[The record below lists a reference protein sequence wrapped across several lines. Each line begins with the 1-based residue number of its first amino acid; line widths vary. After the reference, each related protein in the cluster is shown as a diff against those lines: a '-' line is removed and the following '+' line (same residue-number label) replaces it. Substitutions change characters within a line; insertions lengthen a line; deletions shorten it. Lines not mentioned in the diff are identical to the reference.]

1 VKVAVSHFTLYSSPF
16 TLRKAIAAALI
27 LVISLTTAHSET
39 ARDADLTRIR
49 ADIARLRKR
58 LDDVRTQTR
67 SAEHDLEE
75 ADLELGI
82 RTNELQLA
90 IDMQSQLEQQR
101 QELESQIASIASN
114 IAREKAFLRK
124 RLAVLYR
131 LGGLSYL
138 RLLMSI
144 DDRRDPVQA
153 VSMLGFLVSRDARAV
168 SRFQAAGEQLR
179 ARNAD
184 LADRQQRLAAA
195 RHIVEQRHQAMA
207 SARASKERML
217 ASLRSEGSQSEQ
229 KLAELEEKAKRLEH
243 LLDVLSRQN
252 GTTAAAAIDIRTVQ
266 GALAWPVQG
275 RIIEHFGKQRNAK
288 FSTVT
293 FNNGLKIAAAPGTE
307 VRSVFAGTVLF
318 SQWFKGYG
326 NLVILDHGN
335 RVFSLY
341 GNLKAPAVA
350 VGDRINAGQ
359 AIAGVGESE
368 DAHSGYLY
376 FEIRQDNKPEDPQKW
391 LR

>member
-1 VKVAVSHFTLYSSPF
+1 MHCAISRRT
-16 TLRKAIAAALI
+16 RRAIAVALV
-27 LVISLTTAHSET
+27 LLISIATAHSQT
-39 ARDADLTRIR
+39 ARNADLARIR
-49 ADIARLRKR
+49 ADIARLRTR
-58 LDDVRTQTR
+58 LDDLRTQTR

-90 IDMQSQLEQQR
+90 VNMQSQLEEQR
-101 QELESQIASIASN
+101 HETESQIAAIAPR
-114 IAREKAFLRK
+114 IAREKDFLRK
-124 RLAVLYR
+124 RLAALYR
-131 LGGLSYL
+131 LGGLSYVRMML
-138 RLLMSI
+138 SI

-153 VSMLGFLVSRDARAV
+153 MSMLSFLVSRDARAV
-168 SRFQAAGEQLR
+168 TRFQAEREQLR
-179 ARNAD
+179 ARTIE
-184 LADRQQRLAAA
+184 LADREQKVAAA
-195 RHIVEQRHQAMA
+195 RRIVEQRQRAVA
-207 SARASKERML
+207 AARADKERTL
-217 ASLRSEGSQSEQ
+217 LSLRNQGNESEQ
-229 KLAELEEKAKRLEH
+229 KLADLEEKARRLEH

-252 GTTAAAAIDIRTVQ
+252 GAATAATDIRSVQ

-275 RIIEHFGKQRNAK
+275 KIIEHFGKQRNAK

-293 FNNGLKIAAAPGTE
+293 FSNGLKIAAAPGAE

-341 GNLKAPAVA
+341 GNLKSPAVA
-350 VGDRINAGQ
+350 IGDRVNAGQ
-359 AIAGVGESE
+359 ALAGVGESE
-368 DAHSGYLY
+368 DAHFGYLY

>member
-1 VKVAVSHFTLYSSPF
+1 MHCANRRRAHRAVV
-16 TLRKAIAAALI
+16 AALI
-27 LVISLTTAHSET
+27 LAISLTTAHSQT

-49 ADIARLRKR
+49 AEIGRLRKR

-67 SAEHDLEE
+67 GAEHDLEE

-101 QELESQIASIASN
+101 HDLESQIAAIASN
-114 IAREKAFLRK
+114 VAREKAFLRK

-138 RLLMSI
+138 RLLLSI

-168 SRFQAAGEQLR
+168 ARLQSAGEELR

-184 LADRQQRLAAA
+184 LADRQQRLAGV
-195 RHIVEQRHQAMA
+195 RRVVEQRQNEMA
-207 SARASKERML
+207 SARAKKERML

-252 GTTAAAAIDIRTVQ
+252 GTAAVAAIDIRTIQ

-275 RIIEHFGKQRNAK
+275 KIIERFGKQRNPK

-293 FNNGLKIAAAPGTE
+293 FNNGLKIAAAPGAE

-341 GNLKAPAVA
+341 GNLKSPAVA
-350 VGDRINAGQ
+350 VGRRVNAGQ

-368 DAHSGYLY
+368 AAHSGYLY

>member
-1 VKVAVSHFTLYSSPF
+1 MHCAITRRTRRAIAVAVVL
-16 TLRKAIAAALI
+16 A
-27 LVISLTTAHSET
+27 ISLTAAHSQT
-39 ARDADLTRIR
+39 ARNADLVRIR
-49 ADIARLRKR
+49 ADIARLRSR
-58 LDDVRTQTR
+58 LNDLRTQTR

-75 ADLELGI
+75 ADVELSI

-90 IDMQSQLEQQR
+90 VDLQSQLEEQR
-101 QELESQIASIASN
+101 RQTESQIAAIAPR
-114 IAREKAFLRK
+114 IAREKEFLRK
-124 RLAVLYR
+124 RLPALYR
-131 LGGLSYL
+131 LGGLSYV
-138 RLLMSI
+138 RMLLSI

-153 VSMLGFLVSRDARAV
+153 MSMLSFLVSRDARAV
-168 SRFQAAGEQLR
+168 TRFQAEREQLH
-179 ARNAD
+179 ARTID
-184 LADRQQRLAAA
+184 LADREQKVAAA
-195 RHIVEQRHQAMA
+195 RRIVEQRQKAVA
-207 SARASKERML
+207 SARAEKERTL
-217 ASLRSEGSQSEQ
+217 LSLRNEGSESEQ

-252 GTTAAAAIDIRTVQ
+252 GTAAVATDIRSVQ

-275 RIIEHFGKQRNAK
+275 KIIEHFGKQRNAK

-293 FNNGLKIAAAPGTE
+293 FSNGLKIAAAPGAE

-341 GNLKAPAVA
+341 GNLKSPAVA

-359 AIAGVGESE
+359 ALAGVGESE

>member
-1 VKVAVSHFTLYSSPF
+1 MHCANRRRVNRVAGVGLIFLISLAVSLAS
-16 TLRKAIAAALI
+16 
-27 LVISLTTAHSET
+27 AHSQT
-39 ARDADLTRIR
+39 ARNADLTRIR
-49 ADIARLRKR
+49 DEIARLRSR

-90 IDMQSQLEQQR
+90 IDMQSQLEEQR
-101 QELESQIASIASN
+101 QEIESQISSIASG
-114 IAREKAFLRK
+114 IDREKAFLRK
-124 RLAVLYR
+124 RLAALYR
-131 LGGLSYL
+131 LGGLSYV
-138 RLLMSI
+138 RLLLSI
-144 DDRRDPVQA
+144 DDRHDPVQA
-153 VSMLGFLVSRDARAV
+153 VSMLSFLVSHDARAV
-168 SRFQAAGEQLR
+168 SRFQATREQLR
-179 ARNAD
+179 ARQAD
-184 LADRQQRLAAA
+184 LADRRQRLAGV
-195 RHIVEQRHQAMA
+195 RLVVEQRQRSMA
-207 SARASKERML
+207 QARARKERAL
-217 ASLRSEGSQSEQ
+217 ASLRNEGNQSEQ
-229 KLAELEEKAKRLEH
+229 RLAELEEKAKRLEH

-252 GTTAAAAIDIRTVQ
+252 GAAAAAIDVRTVQ

-275 RIIEHFGKQRNAK
+275 KIIERFGKQRNAK

-341 GNLKAPAVA
+341 GNLKSPAVA
-350 VGDRINAGQ
+350 VGDRVNAGQ

-368 DAHSGYLY
+368 DVHSGYLY
-376 FEIRQDNKPEDPQKW
+376 FEIRQDNKPEDPQTW

>member
-1 VKVAVSHFTLYSSPF
+1 MHCASS
-16 TLRKAIAAALI
+16 RRARNAIAVALI
-27 LVISLTTAHSET
+27 LAISLTTAHSQP
-39 ARDADLTRIR
+39 ARNADLARIR
-49 ADIARLRKR
+49 AEIARLRKR

-90 IDMQSQLEQQR
+90 VDMQSQLEQQR
-101 QELESQIASIASN
+101 HETEAQIAEIAPR
-114 IAREKAFLRK
+114 IAREKDFLRK
-124 RLAVLYR
+124 RLAALYR
-131 LGGLSYL
+131 LGGLSYV
-138 RLLMSI
+138 RLLLSI

-153 VSMLGFLVSRDARAV
+153 MSMLSFLVSRDARAV
-168 SRFQAAGEQLR
+168 TRFQAAREQLR
-179 ARNAD
+179 TRSMELAEREQKVAGAR
-184 LADRQQRLAAA
+184 R
-195 RHIVEQRHQAMA
+195 IVEQRQRAVA
-207 SARASKERML
+207 VARAEKERTL
-217 ASLRSEGSQSEQ
+217 RSLRTEGNESEQ

-252 GTTAAAAIDIRTVQ
+252 GAAAVATDIRSVQ

-275 RIIEHFGKQRNAK
+275 KIIEHFGKQRNAK

-293 FNNGLKIAAAPGTE
+293 FSNGLKIAAAPGAE

-341 GNLKAPAVA
+341 GNLKSPAVA
-350 VGDRINAGQ
+350 VGDRISAGQ
-359 AIAGVGESE
+359 ALAGVGESE

>member
-1 VKVAVSHFTLYSSPF
+1 MHCAT
-16 TLRKAIAAALI
+16 TRRKHRAIAAALL
-27 LVISLTTAHSET
+27 LVISITAAHSQT
-39 ARDADLTRIR
+39 ARNADLARIR
-49 ADIARLRKR
+49 ADIARLRTR
-58 LDDVRTQTR
+58 LDDLRTQAR

-75 ADLELGI
+75 ADVELGI

-90 IDMQSQLEQQR
+90 VNLQSQVEEQR
-101 QELESQIASIASN
+101 RETESQIAAIAPR
-114 IAREKAFLRK
+114 IAREKDFLRK
-124 RLAVLYR
+124 RLSALYR
-131 LGGLSYL
+131 LGGLSYV
-138 RLLMSI
+138 RLLLSI

-153 VSMLGFLVSRDARAV
+153 MSMLSFLVSRDARAV
-168 SRFQAAGEQLR
+168 TRFQSEREQLR
-179 ARNAD
+179 VRTIE
-184 LADRQQRLAAA
+184 LADREQKVAAA
-195 RHIVEQRHQAMA
+195 RRVVEQRQRAVA
-207 SARASKERML
+207 AARADKERTL
-217 ASLRSEGSQSEQ
+217 LSLRNQGNASEQ

-252 GTTAAAAIDIRTVQ
+252 GAAAAATDIRSVQ

-275 RIIEHFGKQRNAK
+275 KIIEHFGKQRNAK

-293 FNNGLKIAAAPGTE
+293 FSNGLKIAAAPGAE

-341 GNLKAPAVA
+341 GNLKSPAVA

-359 AIAGVGESE
+359 ALAGVGESE

-376 FEIRQDNKPEDPQKW
+376 FEIRQDNKPEDPQTW

>member
-1 VKVAVSHFTLYSSPF
+1 MHCANP
-16 TLRKAIAAALI
+16 RRQNKAIVAALV
-27 LVISLTTAHSET
+27 LAISLNAAHSEP
-39 ARDADLTRIR
+39 ARNADLARIR
-49 ADIARLRKR
+49 ADIARLRQR

-67 SAEHDLEE
+67 SAEHDVEE

-90 IDMQSQLEQQR
+90 IDMQSQLEEQR
-101 QELESQIASIASN
+101 RAIEWQISSIAPG
-114 IAREKAFLRK
+114 IAREKEFLRK
-124 RLAVLYR
+124 RLAVLYK
-131 LGGLSYL
+131 LGGLTYL
-138 RLLMSI
+138 RMLLSI

-153 VSMLGFLVSRDARAV
+153 VSMLSYLVSRDARAV
-168 SRFQAAGEQLR
+168 SQFQTTREELR
-179 ARNAD
+179 LRYAS
-184 LADRQQRLAAA
+184 LADRQQKIAAV
-195 RHIVEQRHQAMA
+195 RRIVEQRQQAVA
-207 SARASKERML
+207 AARDEKERTL
-217 ASLRSEGSQSEQ
+217 ASLRSEGSESEQ
-229 KLAELEEKAKRLEH
+229 KLAELEEKARRLEH
-243 LLDVLSRQN
+243 LLDVLARQN
-252 GTTAAAAIDIRTVQ
+252 AGASARTDIRAVQ

-275 RIIEHFGKQRNAK
+275 RIIERFGRQRNAK

-293 FNNGLKIAAAPGTE
+293 FNNGLKIAAVPGAE

-335 RVFSLY
+335 RIFSLY
-341 GNLKAPAVA
+341 GNLKSPAVA

-359 AIAGVGESE
+359 ALAGVGEAE
-368 DAHSGYLY
+368 EAHSGYLY

>member
-1 VKVAVSHFTLYSSPF
+1 MHCANSRRAHRAVAV
-16 TLRKAIAAALI
+16 ALGVV
-27 LVISLTTAHSET
+27 LAMVISFTTAYSQP
-39 ARDADLTRIR
+39 ARNADLARIR
-49 ADIARLRKR
+49 AEIARLSKR

-90 IDMQSQLEQQR
+90 VDMQSQLEQQR
-101 QELESQIASIASN
+101 HEIESQVAAIAPRIAK
-114 IAREKAFLRK
+114 EKEFLRK
-124 RLAVLYR
+124 RLAALYR
-131 LGGLSYL
+131 LGGLSYV
-138 RLLMSI
+138 RMLLSI

-153 VSMLGFLVSRDARAV
+153 MSMLSFLVSRDARAV
-168 SRFQAAGEQLR
+168 SRFQATREELR
-179 ARNAD
+179 TRSIE
-184 LADRQQRLAAA
+184 LADREQKVAAA
-195 RHIVEQRHQAMA
+195 RRIVEQRQRAVA
-207 SARASKERML
+207 IARADKERVL
-217 ASLRSEGSQSEQ
+217 VSLQNEGSRSEE

-252 GTTAAAAIDIRTVQ
+252 GAGAAATDIRSVQ

-275 RIIEHFGKQRNAK
+275 KIIEHFGKQRNAK

-293 FNNGLKIAAAPGTE
+293 FSNGLKIAAAPGAE

-341 GNLKAPAVA
+341 GNLKSPAAA
-350 VGDRINAGQ
+350 VGDRIGAGQ
-359 AIAGVGESE
+359 ALAGVGESE

-376 FEIRQDNKPEDPQKW
+376 FEIRHDNKPEDPQKW

>member
-1 VKVAVSHFTLYSSPF
+1 MPCASSCRMRRA
-16 TLRKAIAAALI
+16 LALALI
-27 LVISLTTAHSET
+27 
-39 ARDADLTRIR
+39 ARDQLAGGAFADRRATPISTRIR
-49 ADIARLRKR
+49 GEIARLRKR

-82 RTNELQLA
+82 RTGELQLA
-90 IDMQSQLEQQR
+90 VDMQSQLEAAAARDRGRRSPSLDSADRAPEAVPPQASR
-101 QELESQIASIASN
+101 RALSARRAELPAHAAVDRRA
-114 IAREKAFLRK
+114 ARSGQGDVDAQLP
-124 RLAVLYR
+124 RLA
-131 LGGLSYL
+131 
-138 RLLMSI
+138 
-144 DDRRDPVQA
+144 RRARRHALPGRA
-153 VSMLGFLVSRDARAV
+153 RAAARAV
-168 SRFQAAGEQLR
+168 RR
-179 ARNAD
+179 ARRPRSRQ
-184 LADRQQRLAAA
+184 LAGVRRMVEQRQRAVAAA
-195 RHIVEQRHQAMA
+195 RAQ
-207 SARASKERML
+207 KERTL
-217 ASLRSEGSQSEQ
+217 SIAAERRERDRRRSLPSSRRRRR
-229 KLAELEEKAKRLEH
+229 RLEH

-252 GTTAAAAIDIRTVQ
+252 GAAPAAIDIRTVQ

-275 RIIEHFGKQRNAK
+275 KIIEQFGKQRNPK

-307 VRSVFAGTVLF
+307 VRAVFAGTVLF

-341 GNLKAPAVA
+341 GNLKAPSVA
-350 VGDRINAGQ
+350 VGDRVNAGQ
-359 AIAGVGESE
+359 TIAGVGESE

>member
-1 VKVAVSHFTLYSSPF
+1 MHCATSHRTLE
-16 TLRKAIAAALI
+16 AIAAALV
-27 LVISLTTAHSET
+27 LVISITAAHSQT
-39 ARDADLTRIR
+39 ARNADLSRIR
-49 ADIARLRKR
+49 AEIARLRTR
-58 LDDVRTQTR
+58 LDDLHTQTR

-90 IDMQSQLEQQR
+90 MNMQSQLEEQR
-101 QELESQIASIASN
+101 RETESQIAAIAPR
-114 IAREKAFLRK
+114 IAREKDFLRK
-124 RLAVLYR
+124 RLAALYR
-131 LGGLSYL
+131 LGGLSYV
-138 RLLMSI
+138 RLLLSI

-153 VSMLGFLVSRDARAV
+153 MSMLSFLVSRDARAV
-168 SRFQAAGEQLR
+168 TRFQTEREQLR
-179 ARNAD
+179 VRTIE
-184 LADRQQRLAAA
+184 LADREQKVAAA
-195 RHIVEQRHQAMA
+195 RRIVEQRQRAVA
-207 SARASKERML
+207 TARNEKERTL
-217 ASLRSEGSQSEQ
+217 RSLRNQGSESEQ
-229 KLAELEEKAKRLEH
+229 KLAGLEEKAKRLEH
-243 LLDVLSRQN
+243 LLEVLSRQN
-252 GTTAAAAIDIRTVQ
+252 GAAGAATDIRSVQ
-266 GALAWPVQG
+266 GALGWPVQG
-275 RIIEHFGKQRNAK
+275 KIIEHFGKQVNAK

-293 FNNGLKIAAAPGTE
+293 FSNGLKIAAAPGAE

-341 GNLKAPAVA
+341 GNLKAPSVA

-359 AIAGVGESE
+359 ALAGVGESE

>member
-1 VKVAVSHFTLYSSPF
+1 MLCANPRRARRVV
-16 TLRKAIAAALI
+16 AAALI
-27 LVISLTTAHSET
+27 LAIGLTTAHSQT
-39 ARDADLTRIR
+39 ARNADLTRIR
-49 ADIARLRKR
+49 AEIERLRKR

-90 IDMQSQLEQQR
+90 IDMQSQLEQQ
-101 QELESQIASIASN
+101 QHEIESQISSIASS
-114 IAREKAFLRK
+114 IAREKEFLRK
-124 RLAVLYR
+124 RLAALYR
-131 LGGLSYL
+131 LGELSYI
-138 RLLMSI
+138 RLLLSI

-153 VSMLGFLVSRDARAV
+153 VSMLSFLVSRDARAV
-168 SRFQAAGEQLR
+168 ARFQAMRDQLR
-179 ARNAD
+179 ARSAE
-184 LADRQQRLAAA
+184 LADRQQKLAGV
-195 RHIVEQRHQAMA
+195 RRIIEQRQQAMA
-207 SARASKERML
+207 TARAKKERAL

-243 LLDVLSRQN
+243 LLDVLARQN
-252 GTTAAAAIDIRTVQ
+252 GTVAAAFDVRIVQ

-275 RIIEHFGKQRNAK
+275 KIIERFGKQRNAK

-341 GNLKAPAVA
+341 GNLKAPAVTA
-350 VGDRINAGQ
+350 GDRVNAGQ
-359 AIAGVGESE
+359 AFAGVGESE

>member
-1 VKVAVSHFTLYSSPF
+1 MHCANLSRT
-16 TLRKAIAAALI
+16 RKAVASALI
-27 LVISLTTAHSET
+27 LAISLTGAYSQT
-39 ARDADLTRIR
+39 ARNADLARIR
-49 ADIARLRKR
+49 AEIGRLRQR

-90 IDMQSQLEQQR
+90 IDMQSQLEQQ
-101 QELESQIASIASN
+101 QYELESQIASIAAS
-114 IAREKAFLRK
+114 IAREKDFLRK
-124 RLAVLYR
+124 RLAALYR
-131 LGGLSYL
+131 LGSLSYV
-138 RLLMSI
+138 RLLLSI

-153 VSMLGFLVSRDARAV
+153 VSMLSYLVSRDARAV
-168 SRFQAAGEQLR
+168 TRFQATREQLLSR
-179 ARNAD
+179 SAE
-184 LADRQQRLAAA
+184 LAVRQQQLAGARRLVEQRQRATAAA
-195 RHIVEQRHQAMA
+195 RAKKA
-207 SARASKERML
+207 LAL
-217 ASLRSEGSQSEQ
+217 ASLRSEGNQSEQ
-229 KLAELEEKAKRLEH
+229 KLAELEEKARRLEH
-243 LLDVLSRQN
+243 LLDVLARQN
-252 GTTAAAAIDIRTVQ
+252 GAAAAAIDIRTVQ

-275 RIIEHFGKQRNAK
+275 KIVERYGKQRNAK

-293 FNNGLKIAAAPGTE
+293 FNNGLKISAAPGIE

-341 GNLKAPAVA
+341 GNLKSPAVS
-350 VGDRINAGQ
+350 VGDRVVAGQ
-359 AIAGVGESE
+359 ALAGVGESE

>member
-1 VKVAVSHFTLYSSPF
+1 MHCAISRRTRRTLFVAL
-16 TLRKAIAAALI
+16 LLI
-27 LVISLTTAHSET
+27 VSLTTAHSQT
-39 ARDADLTRIR
+39 ARNADLARIR
-49 ADIARLRKR
+49 AEIARLRTR
-58 LDDVRTQTR
+58 LDDLRSQTR

-90 IDMQSQLEQQR
+90 VNMQSQLEEQR
-101 QELESQIASIASN
+101 HETESQIAAIAPR
-114 IAREKAFLRK
+114 IAREKDFLRK
-124 RLAVLYR
+124 RLAALYR
-131 LGGLSYL
+131 LGGLSYVRMML
-138 RLLMSI
+138 SI

-153 VSMLGFLVSRDARAV
+153 MSMLSFLVSRDARAV
-168 SRFQAAGEQLR
+168 TRFQAEREQLR
-179 ARNAD
+179 VRTIE
-184 LADRQQRLAAA
+184 LADREQQVAAA
-195 RHIVEQRHQAMA
+195 RRIVEQRQRAVA
-207 SARASKERML
+207 AARDDKERT
-217 ASLRSEGSQSEQ
+217 LRSLQHQGSESEQ
-229 KLAELEEKAKRLEH
+229 KLADLEEKAKRLEH

-252 GTTAAAAIDIRTVQ
+252 GAATAATDIRSVQ

-275 RIIEHFGKQRNAK
+275 KIIEHFGKQRNAK

-293 FNNGLKIAAAPGTE
+293 FSNGLKIAAAPGAE

-341 GNLKAPAVA
+341 GNLKSPAVA
-350 VGDRINAGQ
+350 IGDRVNAGQ
-359 AIAGVGESE
+359 ALAGVGESE
-368 DAHSGYLY
+368 DAHFGYLY

>member
-1 VKVAVSHFTLYSSPF
+1 MHCASS
-16 TLRKAIAAALI
+16 RRVHRVIAAALI
-27 LVISLTTAHSET
+27 LAIGLTTAHSQT
-39 ARDADLTRIR
+39 AHNPDLTRIR
-49 ADIARLRKR
+49 AEIERLRKR
-58 LDDVRTQTR
+58 LDDVRSETR
-67 SAEHDLEE
+67 DAEHELEE

-90 IDMQSQLEQQR
+90 IDMQSQLEQQQR
-101 QELESQIASIASN
+101 EIESQISSIAAN
-114 IAREKAFLRK
+114 IAREKEFLRK
-124 RLAVLYR
+124 RLAALYR
-131 LGGLSYL
+131 LGELSYI
-138 RLLMSI
+138 RLLLSI

-153 VSMLGFLVSRDARAV
+153 VSMLSFLVSRDARAV
-168 SRFQAAGEQLR
+168 SRFQAAREQLR
-179 ARNAD
+179 ARYTD
-184 LADRQQRLAAA
+184 LADRQQKLAGA
-195 RHIVEQRHQAMA
+195 RRIVEERQRSMA
-207 SARASKERML
+207 VARAKKERML

-252 GTTAAAAIDIRTVQ
+252 GAAVAAIDIRTVQ
-266 GALAWPVQG
+266 GALGWPVQG
-275 RIIEHFGKQRNAK
+275 KIIERFGKQRNAK

-350 VGDRINAGQ
+350 IGDRVNAGQ
-359 AIAGVGESE
+359 ALAGVGESE
-368 DAHSGYLY
+368 DAHAGYLY
-376 FEIRQDNKPEDPQKW
+376 FEMRQNNKPEDPQKW

>member
-1 VKVAVSHFTLYSSPF
+1 MHCATSRRTLE
-16 TLRKAIAAALI
+16 AIAATLV
-27 LVISLTTAHSET
+27 LVISITAAHSQT
-39 ARDADLTRIR
+39 ARNADLTRIR
-49 ADIARLRKR
+49 AEIARLRAR
-58 LDDVRTQTR
+58 LDDLHTQTR

-90 IDMQSQLEQQR
+90 MNMQSQLEEQR
-101 QELESQIASIASN
+101 RETESQIAAMAPR
-114 IAREKAFLRK
+114 IAREKDFLRK
-124 RLAVLYR
+124 RLAALYR
-131 LGGLSYL
+131 LGGLSYV
-138 RLLMSI
+138 RLLLSI

-153 VSMLGFLVSRDARAV
+153 MSMLSFLVSRDARTV
-168 SRFQAAGEQLR
+168 TRFQAEREQLR
-179 ARNAD
+179 ARTIE
-184 LADRQQRLAAA
+184 LADREQKVAAA
-195 RHIVEQRHQAMA
+195 RRIVEQRQRAVA
-207 SARASKERML
+207 AARNDKERTL
-217 ASLRSEGSQSEQ
+217 RSLRNQGSESEQ

-252 GTTAAAAIDIRTVQ
+252 GAAVAATDIRSVQ

-275 RIIEHFGKQRNAK
+275 KIIEHFGKQVNAK

-293 FNNGLKIAAAPGTE
+293 FSNGLKIAAVPGAE

-359 AIAGVGESE
+359 ALAGVGESE

>member
-1 VKVAVSHFTLYSSPF
+1 MHCATIRRTREVIAVA
-16 TLRKAIAAALI
+16 
-27 LVISLTTAHSET
+27 LVLAISLTAAHSQT
-39 ARDADLTRIR
+39 ARNADLTRIR
-49 ADIARLRKR
+49 ADIARLRTR
-58 LDDVRTQTR
+58 LDDLRTQTR

-90 IDMQSQLEQQR
+90 MNLQLEVEEQR
-101 QELESQIASIASN
+101 RETESQIAAIAPR
-114 IAREKAFLRK
+114 IAREKDFLRK
-124 RLAVLYR
+124 RLAALYR
-131 LGGLSYL
+131 LGGLSYV
-138 RLLMSI
+138 RLLLSI

-153 VSMLGFLVSRDARAV
+153 MSMLSFLVSRDARAV
-168 SRFQAAGEQLR
+168 TRFQAEREQLR
-179 ARNAD
+179 ARTTE
-184 LADRQQRLAAA
+184 LADREQKVAAA
-195 RHIVEQRHQAMA
+195 RRIVEQRQRAVA
-207 SARASKERML
+207 SARADKERTL
-217 ASLRSEGSQSEQ
+217 LSLRNQGSESEQ

-252 GTTAAAAIDIRTVQ
+252 GTAAAATDIRSVQ

-275 RIIEHFGKQRNAK
+275 KIIEHYGKQRNAK

-293 FNNGLKIAAAPGTE
+293 FSNGLKIAAAPGAE

-341 GNLKAPAVA
+341 GNLKSPAVA

-359 AIAGVGESE
+359 ALAGVGESE

>member
-1 VKVAVSHFTLYSSPF
+1 MHCATSRRT
-16 TLRKAIAAALI
+16 RRAIAVALV
-27 LVISLTTAHSET
+27 LVISLTTAHSQT
-39 ARDADLTRIR
+39 ARNADLARIR
-49 ADIARLRKR
+49 ADIARLRTR
-58 LDDVRTQTR
+58 LDDLRTQTR

-75 ADLELGI
+75 ADVELSI

-90 IDMQSQLEQQR
+90 VDMQSQLEEQR
-101 QELESQIASIASN
+101 RETESQIAAIAPR
-114 IAREKAFLRK
+114 IAREKEFLRK
-124 RLAVLYR
+124 RLVALYR
-131 LGGLSYL
+131 LGGLSYV
-138 RLLMSI
+138 RMLLSI

-153 VSMLGFLVSRDARAV
+153 MSMLSFLVSRDARAV
-168 SRFQAAGEQLR
+168 TRFQAEREQLR
-179 ARNAD
+179 TRTIE
-184 LADRQQRLAAA
+184 LADREQKVAAA
-195 RHIVEQRHQAMA
+195 RRIVEQRQRAVA
-207 SARASKERML
+207 SARADKARTL
-217 ASLRSEGSQSEQ
+217 LSLRNQGSESEQ

-252 GTTAAAAIDIRTVQ
+252 GAATAATDIRSVQ

-275 RIIEHFGKQRNAK
+275 KIIEHFGKQRNAK

-293 FNNGLKIAAAPGTE
+293 FNNGLKIAAAPGAE

-335 RVFSLY
+335 RIFSLY
-341 GNLKAPAVA
+341 GNLKSPAVA

-359 AIAGVGESE
+359 ALAGVGESE
-368 DAHSGYLY
+368 EAHSGYLY

>member
-1 VKVAVSHFTLYSSPF
+1 MHCANRPRAHRAVV
-16 TLRKAIAAALI
+16 AALI
-27 LVISLTTAHSET
+27 VSISLTTAHSQT

-49 ADIARLRKR
+49 AEIGRLRKR

-67 SAEHDLEE
+67 GAEHDLEE

-101 QELESQIASIASN
+101 HDLESQIASIASN
-114 IAREKAFLRK
+114 VAREKAFLRK

-138 RLLMSI
+138 RLLLSI

-168 SRFQAAGEQLR
+168 ARFQSAGEQLR

-184 LADRQQRLAAA
+184 LADRQQRLAGV
-195 RHIVEQRHQAMA
+195 RRVVEQRQKEMA
-207 SARASKERML
+207 SARAKKERML
-217 ASLRSEGSQSEQ
+217 TSLRSEGSQSEQ

-252 GTTAAAAIDIRTVQ
+252 GTAAVAAIDIRTVQ

-275 RIIEHFGKQRNAK
+275 KIIEHFGKQTNAK

-293 FNNGLKIAAAPGTE
+293 FNNGLKIAAAPGAE

-341 GNLKAPAVA
+341 GNLKSPAVA
-350 VGDRINAGQ
+350 IGDRVNAGQ
-359 AIAGVGESE
+359 TIAGVGESE
-368 DAHSGYLY
+368 AAHSGYLY

>member
-1 VKVAVSHFTLYSSPF
+1 MHCANPRRVNRF
-16 TLRKAIAAALI
+16 IAAGLI
-27 LVISLTTAHSET
+27 VLIGLTSAHSQT
-39 ARDADLTRIR
+39 ARNADLTRIR
-49 ADIARLRKR
+49 AEIARLRDR

-90 IDMQSQLEQQR
+90 INMQSQLEEQR
-101 QELESQIASIASN
+101 HEIEAQVSSIASG
-114 IAREKAFLRK
+114 IDREKAFLRK
-124 RLAVLYR
+124 RLAALYR
-131 LGGLSYL
+131 LGGLSYV
-138 RLLMSI
+138 RLLLSI
-144 DDRRDPVQA
+144 DDRHDPVQA
-153 VSMLGFLVSRDARAV
+153 VSMLSFLVSHDARAV
-168 SRFQAAGEQLR
+168 TRFQATREQLR
-179 ARNAD
+179 SRNAD
-184 LADRQQRLAAA
+184 LADRLQRLAGV
-195 RHIVEQRHQAMA
+195 RRIVEQRQRAMA
-207 SARASKERML
+207 DAHAKKERAL
-217 ASLRSEGSQSEQ
+217 ASLRSEGNQSEQ
-229 KLAELEEKAKRLEH
+229 RLAELEEKAKRLEH

-252 GTTAAAAIDIRTVQ
+252 GGAVAAIDVRTVQ

-275 RIIEHFGKQRNAK
+275 KIIERFGKQRNPK

-341 GNLKAPAVA
+341 GNLKSPAVA
-350 VGDRINAGQ
+350 IGDRVNAGQ

-368 DAHSGYLY
+368 DVHSGYLY
-376 FEIRQDNKPEDPQKW
+376 FEIRQDNKPEDPQTW

>member
-1 VKVAVSHFTLYSSPF
+1 MHCANRRRA
-16 TLRKAIAAALI
+16 LRAIAAALI
-27 LVISLTTAHSET
+27 VAISLAISLTTAHSET
-39 ARDADLTRIR
+39 PRNADLARIR

-90 IDMQSQLEQQR
+90 IDMQSQLDQQR
-101 QELESQIASIASN
+101 IEIESQIASIAPK
-114 IAREKAFLRK
+114 IARQKEFLRK
-124 RLAVLYR
+124 RLAALYR
-131 LGGLSYL
+131 LGGLSYI
-138 RLLMSI
+138 RMLLSI

-153 VSMLGFLVSRDARAV
+153 VSMLSYLVSRDARAV
-168 SRFQAAGEQLR
+168 SRFQATRDELR
-179 ARNAD
+179 MRNAE
-184 LADRQQRLAAA
+184 LADRQSKLAGV
-195 RHIVEQRHQAMA
+195 RRIVEQRQRAVA
-207 SARASKERML
+207 SARAQKERML
-217 ASLRSEGSQSEQ
+217 SSLRSEGNQSEQ
-229 KLAELEEKAKRLEH
+229 RLAGLEEKAKRLEH
-243 LLDVLSRQN
+243 LLDLLARQSGTGPGLSN
-252 GTTAAAAIDIRTVQ
+252 TAAIDIRTFQ
-266 GALAWPVQG
+266 GALAWPAQG
-275 RIIEHFGKQRNAK
+275 KIIEHFGKQRNAK
-288 FSTVT
+288 FSTFT
-293 FNNGLKIAAAPGTE
+293 FNNGLKIAAVPGTE

-341 GNLKAPAVA
+341 GNLKSPAVA
-350 VGDRINAGQ
+350 VGDRVNAGQ
-359 AIAGVGESE
+359 AIAGVGESD

>member
-1 VKVAVSHFTLYSSPF
+1 MHC
-16 TLRKAIAAALI
+16 AIPRRAHRAIVAALI
-27 LVISLTTAHSET
+27 VTAGLTGAHAQP
-39 ARDADLTRIR
+39 ARNADLTRIR

-90 IDMQSQLEQQR
+90 IDMQSQLEQQGR
-101 QELESQIASIASN
+101 ELESQIGSMASN
-114 IAREKAFLRK
+114 LAREKAFLRK
-124 RLAVLYR
+124 RLAALYR
-131 LGGLSYL
+131 LGSLSYI
-138 RLLMSI
+138 RLLLSI
-144 DDRRDPVQA
+144 DDRRDPLQA
-153 VSMLGFLVSRDARAV
+153 VSMLSFLVSRDARAV

-179 ARNAD
+179 VRKAD
-184 LADRQQRLAAA
+184 LADRQQQLAGV
-195 RHIVEQRHQAMA
+195 RRIVEQRQRAMA
-207 SARASKERML
+207 SARAGKERML
-217 ASLRSEGSQSEQ
+217 ASLRSEGNQSEQ

-252 GTTAAAAIDIRTVQ
+252 GTAATAPIDIRAVQ

-275 RIIEHFGKQRNAK
+275 KIIEHFGKQRNSK

-293 FNNGLKIAAAPGTE
+293 FNNGLKIAAAPGAE

-341 GNLKAPAVA
+341 GNLKSPAVA
-350 VGDRINAGQ
+350 VGDRVNAGQ

-368 DAHSGYLY
+368 EAHSGYLY